1 MTDIPHAGRLQV
13 TVLINSYNTA
23 DYLDEAIASVRQ
35 QTRRVDQIVISD
47 VSTDASAAV
56 IASHSKQDA
65 RILVVHGKNRGQL
78 ATIVS
83 GLAAAEGDLVFL
95 LDGDDCY
102 QRQHVE
108 TRLERWEKFPQADV
122 LYGRH
127 RAVGQSELLALLRGK
142 QDHENAHW
150 MGPIPLENV
159 YDWGNSTAL
168 AWSMPSYHA
177 GGLTSTLSFR
187 RSHLQRLPLQELC
200 DAFGDELKAN
210 ADYMMLLASALYGGR
225 KVYVPDRTVDYRVHA
240 KSLTGQY
247 ALGEA
252 ESDYRQRYYCAL
264 ARNWLCAAPR
274 FGPALRDI
282 LDKELAAVP
291 NPSRGHRKLYAMAK
305 KAIR

>member
-1 MTDIPHAGRLQV
+1 M
-13 TVLINSYNTA
+13 
-23 DYLDEAIASVRQ
+23 
-35 QTRRVDQIVISD
+35 
-47 VSTDASAAV
+47 
-56 IASHSKQDA
+56 
-65 RILVVHGKNRGQL
+65 
-78 ATIVS
+78 
-83 GLAAAEGDLVFL
+83 
-95 LDGDDCY
+95 
-102 QRQHVE
+102 
-108 TRLERWEKFPQADV
+108 
-122 LYGRH
+122 
-127 RAVGQSELLALLRGK
+127 
-142 QDHENAHW
+142 
-150 MGPIPLENV
+150 
-159 YDWGNSTAL
+159 
-168 AWSMPSYHA
+168 
-177 GGLTSTLSFR
+177 
-187 RSHLQRLPLQELC
+187 QELC

-225 KVYVPDRTVDYRVHA
+225 KVYVPDRTVDYRVHV